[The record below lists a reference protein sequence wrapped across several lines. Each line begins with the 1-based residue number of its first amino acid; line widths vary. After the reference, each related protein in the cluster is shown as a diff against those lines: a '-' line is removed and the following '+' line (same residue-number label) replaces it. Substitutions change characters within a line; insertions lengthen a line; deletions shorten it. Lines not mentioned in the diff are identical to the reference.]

1 MLCVSDFDQAAMLHQ
16 TQSLQEMG
24 GTTSTPATVPVES
37 GPQDPYLD
45 QNPGGVRITVDNG
58 KIGGAQEDRPHSE
71 HKNGDQ
77 NSSGASFEHQFNA
90 MAAQVYGMIDKELA
104 EIQADSLQKSQKM
117 VRRSQQSRFCCC
129 GRRANAN
136 IFLCSPTN

>member
-1 MLCVSDFDQAAMLHQ
+1 MLCASGFDYRDVG
-16 TQSLQEMG
+16 QSLQEMG

-37 GPQDPYLD
+37 GPQDSYLD
-45 QNPGGVRITVDNG
+45 QNPGGVRITVD
-58 KIGGAQEDRPHSE
+58 KIGGAQEDRHHSE

-77 NSSGASFEHQFNA
+77 NSSASFEHQFNA

-117 VRRSQQSRFCCC
+117 VRRSQQLRFCCC
-129 GRRANAN
+129 AR
-136 IFLCSPTN
+136 C